1 MLLGLLLDLIGTV
14 ALVPVVGGTMGAYAV
29 DKTLNE
35 NKIILTKSYANKE
48 IDWVWGEDPDK
59 FNFQDFIGLT
69 PDEVKFIIPDIKEKE
84 EKAFRK
90 LDYYELNLLFNEQ
103 GLCTKVEYLRPK
115 DPNWPYKTHGVFPL
129 ENSYTESKMLK
140 IKSTTK
146 YPVYIYRRTSLQTDN
161 ADIFY
166 AKIKFSEE

>member
-59 FNFQDFIGLT
+59 FNFQDFIGLSVEEVRKFF
-69 PDEVKFIIPDIKEKE
+69 PDMKDKE

-103 GLCTKVEYLRPK
+103 GLCAKVEYLRPK
-115 DPNWPYKTHGVFPL
+115 DPKWPYKTHGVFPL
-129 ENSYTESKMLK
+129 ENSYTESKVLK

-166 AKIKFSEE
+166 ARLELPKN

>member
-14 ALVPVVGGTMGAYAV
+14 ALVPVVGGTLGAYAV
-29 DKTLNE
+29 DKAMNE
-35 NKIILTKSYANKE
+35 DKIILTKCYANKE
-48 IDWVWGEDPDK
+48 IEWVWGEDPDK

-129 ENSYTESKMLK
+129 ENSYTQSKVLQQK
-140 IKSTTK
+140 AQLK
-146 YPVYIYRRTSLQTDN
+146 YPIYIYRRTSWQTEN

-166 AKIKFSEE
+166 ARLELPR

>member
-35 NKIILTKSYANKE
+35 NKVILTKSYANKE
-48 IDWVWGEDPDK
+48 IDWVWGEDLDK

-69 PDEVKFIIPDIKEKE
+69 PDEVKIVIPDIKEKE

-140 IKSTTK
+140 IKSTIK

-166 AKIKFSEE
+166 AKIKFPEE

>member
-84 EKAFRK
+84 EKALRK

-103 GLCTKVEYLRPK
+103 VFAPK
-115 DPNWPYKTHGVFPL
+115 WNIYGQKILTGRIKTTVFFRW
-129 ENSYTESKMLK
+129 K
-140 IKSTTK
+140 ILTQNQKC
-146 YPVYIYRRTSLQTDN
+146 
-161 ADIFY
+161 
-166 AKIKFSEE
+166 